1 MTTFDA
7 ISDPLPRRLADGLA
21 RLAAVARQ
29 IDWNNAEME
38 GLSPTQADILSFAV
52 SRPLGVR
59 LSAAA
64 AQAGVTKATASDAV
78 AALERKGLIEKR
90 PDPLDRRALALIA
103 TNEGRALEQRWPASF
118 EAVIAGL
125 NAADQETLMRL
136 VAKMIRALQLK
147 GLIAPQRTCVS
158 CRFFRENAAL
168 GQPEP
173 HYCAFVGAPMGDR
186 HLRVDCPEH
195 QAAA

>member
-1 MTTFDA
+1 MSAFDA

-29 IDWNNAEME
+29 IDWHNAEME
-38 GLSPTQADILSFAV
+38 GLSPTQADILNFAV
-52 SRPLGVR
+52 SRPTGVR

-78 AALERKGLIEKR
+78 AALERKRLIDKR
-90 PDPLDRRALALIA
+90 PDPLDRRALALVA
-103 TNEGRALEQRWPASF
+103 TNEGRALQGRWPASF
-118 EAVIAGL
+118 EAVIGGL
-125 NAADQETLMRL
+125 NAAEQETLMRL

-158 CRFFRENAAL
+158 CQFFRENAAP

>member
-1 MTTFDA
+1 
-7 ISDPLPRRLADGLA
+7 
-21 RLAAVARQ
+21 
-29 IDWNNAEME
+29 
-38 GLSPTQADILSFAV
+38 
-52 SRPLGVR
+52 
-59 LSAAA
+59 
-64 AQAGVTKATASDAV
+64 
-78 AALERKGLIEKR
+78 
-90 PDPLDRRALALIA
+90 
-103 TNEGRALEQRWPASF
+103 
-118 EAVIAGL
+118 
-125 NAADQETLMRL
+125 MRL

-158 CRFFRENAAL
+158 CQFFRENAAP